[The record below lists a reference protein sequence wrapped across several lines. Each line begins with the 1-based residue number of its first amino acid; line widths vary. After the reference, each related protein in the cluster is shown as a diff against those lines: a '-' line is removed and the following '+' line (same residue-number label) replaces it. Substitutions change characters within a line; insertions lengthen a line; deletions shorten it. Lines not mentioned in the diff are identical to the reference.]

1 MTKRLLL
8 AMLLCAMAVPCAW
21 AADGKSE
28 TVARDKALT
37 NLLGSVE
44 SLKMNETQTVGDYLK
59 VTTLQPQQYKA
70 ALLKG
75 AEELP
80 PTEYLED
87 GRAQVTVRILP
98 AVLVEN
104 LKQVVQGQ
112 VLAKTVLDTS
122 ALDALSVPAELGP
135 GLVTSQSLFPTA
147 TGVSSPAPLQSVP
160 GWAGVTERQRLDV
173 GAAAHADAVTRLI
186 ALSDNMMVDKTMTLK
201 ALAEKTPA
209 VRAAVDK
216 FLRGVRPASRTYYAD
231 GIVAVKVATAGADL
245 WNALAVAL
253 KPAKPEEKAPVDLK
267 ELEYAAARDAGSKM
281 IVTGYARLDGK
292 AVDAAQLTASPK
304 TIEVPADEPP
314 ASTLEVR

>member
-1 MTKRLLL
+1 MFKRL
-8 AMLLCAMAVPCAW
+8 AIAVMLCAMAVPCAW

-28 TVARDKALT
+28 TVARDEALKQ
-37 NLLGSVE
+37 LLASVE
-44 SLKMNETQTVGDYLK
+44 ALKLNETQTVGEYLK
-59 VTTLQPQQYKA
+59 VTTLKPEQYKA

-122 ALDALSVPAELGP
+122 ALDALSGTAGQ
-135 GLVTSQSLFPTA
+135 QSLFPTA
-147 TGVSSPAPLQSVP
+147 TGFGAPAQLQNVP
-160 GWAGVTERQRLDV
+160 GWAGVTERKRLDV
-173 GAAAHADAVTRLI
+173 GASAHSDAVNRLI
-186 ALSDNMMVDKTMTLK
+186 ALSDNMTVDKAMTLK

-209 VRAAVDK
+209 VREAVDK

-231 GIVAVKVATAGADL
+231 GVVAVRVETAGADL

-267 ELEYAAARDAGSKM
+267 ELESAAARDAGSKM

-292 AVDAAQLTASPK
+292 AVDPALLTASPK
-304 TIEVPADEPP
+304 TIEIPADEPP
-314 ASTLEVR
+314 ASTLEMK